1 VKKRWFALAG
11 VAGLTSLG
19 ALGGCEIAAVTA
31 LNLVET
37 TSFTVDGDM
46 LFMTGEINSKTD
58 EQFEAVIAA
67 NPQIKTVVECFVP
80 GSLDDDTMIPLS
92 YRVRALGLNTYLTAD
107 SEVASGG
114 SDFFLAGV
122 ERQMETGAR
131 IGVHSWSDGF
141 REAMDYPRDAPE
153 HEANRAY
160 IDAMLGQD
168 DFYWFTIEAAP
179 ADDILWMTQDQIARY
194 KLLTAPVIQGPTDI
208 ICPQ

>member
-1 VKKRWFALAG
+1 LKKRWFTAIG
-11 VAGLTSLG
+11 VAGLAGLG
-19 ALGGCEIAAVTA
+19 ALGGCDIAVVTA

-37 TSFTVDGDM
+37 TDFTVDGEL
-46 LFMTGEINSKTD
+46 LFMSGEINSKTD

-67 NPQIKTVVECFVP
+67 NPQITTVVECSVP

-92 YRVRALGLNTYLTAD
+92 YRVRALGLNTYLTAN

-122 ERQMETGAR
+122 ERQMEEGAR
-131 IGVHSWSDGF
+131 IGVHSWSDGL

-160 IDAMLGQD
+160 IEAMLGED
-168 DFYWFTIEAAP
+168 GFYWFTIEAAP
-179 ADDILWMTQDQIARY
+179 ADDILWMSPDQIAQY
-194 KLLTAPVIQGPTDI
+194 GLLTQPVLNGPSDI
-208 ICPQ
+208 VCP